1 MDLRKLHHTKAK
13 QVKVS
18 TNPPINSD
26 GQNGDM
32 QLIRS
37 SNVNNNELLYIKIND
52 EWKIIGLE
60 DRPDFASQ
68 RTVPNIEKIK
78 YKDSNV
84 IDISDTSLT
93 IDRALTVSGAITGNL
108 TGNVTGNVSGTAAT
122 VTGAAQA
129 NITSLGTLTTL
140 TVDDITINGST
151 ISDAGN
157 FFIDVEDDI
166 YLNANGGDIFFKD
179 DTSTAFQFNLDT
191 DPLELDV
198 YDNFKL
204 DVDGDITLDAGGGDI
219 FGTYGAAEFMHYNY
233 AKHRTGYTTG
243 TTDSSGNAWVSFDTG
258 DAYDATYGLYMV
270 YRSTQSGVFGLFCLQ
285 MSSSGNFSFDKIF
298 DKGSAL
304 TLTEEAAHKLK
315 IAGLASSATNI
326 TLVQL
331 GGGTK
336 VTGISDTA

>member
-18 TNPPINSD
+18 ANPPVSSD

-37 SNVNNNELLYIKIND
+37 SNINNNELLYIKIND

-84 IDISDTSLT
+84 IDINDTSLT
-93 IDRALTVSGAITGNL
+93 IDRALTVSGAITGTIN
-108 TGNVTGNVSGTAAT
+108 TAA
-122 VTGAAQA
+122 QP

-157 FFIDVEDDI
+157 FFVDVEGDI
-166 YLNANGGDIFFKD
+166 YLDANGGDIFLRDNNSSAFK
-179 DTSTAFQFNLDT
+179 FNLDT
-191 DPLELDV
+191 NLAGQHELDV
-198 YDNFKL
+198 YDDFKL
-204 DVDGDITLDAGGGDI
+204 DVTGDITLDASGGDI
-219 FGTYGAAEFMHYNY
+219 FGTIGSTEFMHYNY
-233 AKHRTGYTTG
+233 YKNRAGYHEG
-243 TTDSSGNAWVSFDTG
+243 TTNSSGNIDIVFDGGIYDSNYGLFMYHKKTENQIFGLFAVFVDSSGAMNFVGIANLNS
-258 DAYDATYGLYMV
+258 YLTY
-270 YRSTQSGVFGLFCLQ
+270 
-285 MSSSGNFSFDKIF
+285 SSSVAYTMRIAV
-298 DKGSAL
+298 GSSQADS
-304 TLTEEAAHKLK
+304 KDVR
-315 IAGLASSATNI
+315 
-326 TLVQL
+326 LVQL
-331 GGGTK
+331 GGGLR
-336 VTGISDTA
+336 VTSVDTP